1 MTRSTAREIAMHIS
15 FETEVNTLP
24 IEEIM
29 AKKFEKEYYASLAQE
44 CSIYE
49 EYPSENQMKYI
60 ERVSLGVAE
69 HAAELDSYIEKFS
82 RGWKIGRIS
91 RVAAAIMRVA
101 MFEILYMTEIPNS
114 AAADEAVKLCKKYE
128 EPETVSFLNGILGSF
143 IRDEAKLGD
152 QV

>member
-1 MTRSTAREIAMHIS
+1 MTRSNAREIAMHIS

-69 HAAELDSYIEKFS
+69 HAAELDSYIEKYS
-82 RGWKIGRIS
+82 KGWKIGRIS

-143 IRDEAKLGD
+143 IRDEAKLGE
-152 QV
+152 QA

>member
-69 HAAELDSYIEKFS
+69 HAAELDSYIEKYS
-82 RGWKIGRIS
+82 KGWKIGRIS

-143 IRDEAKLGD
+143 IRDEAKLGE
-152 QV
+152 QA

>member
-15 FETEVNTLP
+15 FETEVNILP

>member
-128 EPETVSFLNGILGSF
+128 EKETVSFLNGILGTF
-143 IRDEAKLGD
+143 IRDETKLGG